1 MLHSDDCYSRL
12 AKGFM
17 RLADLETC
25 SIACT
30 LSPPKSHKYW
40 PSPSLE
46 QFVRAIWGAVSWAS
60 VLILPQIKLSC
71 TSHVRFFK
79 STIQRP
85 IHQDSTSPSLQ
96 NTQKYTDVLVK
107 LVSKALF
114 CLPYNIYNLTD
125 NFQF

>member
-1 MLHSDDCYSRL
+1 MH
-12 AKGFM
+12 
-17 RLADLETC
+17 
-25 SIACT
+25 
-30 LSPPKSHKYW
+30 
-40 PSPSLE
+40 
-46 QFVRAIWGAVSWAS
+46 
-60 VLILPQIKLSC
+60 
-71 TSHVRFFK
+71 FFK

-85 IHQDSTSPSLQ
+85 IHQDPTSPSLQ